1 MILEKEIQEQKKA
14 WDETL
19 VILSEQ
25 KKTFNESLARVSE
38 ESLSKDKMNKIK
50 LRELHQ
56 ANEQL
61 EALHGQ
67 REIAH
72 TEELQKIRSE
82 LR

>member
-38 ESLSKDKMNKIK
+38 ESISKDKMNKIK
-50 LRELHQ
+50 LRELQQ
-56 ANEQL
+56 ANE
-61 EALHGQ
+61 
-67 REIAH
+67 
-72 TEELQKIRSE
+72 
-82 LR
+82 